1 MIEKKLCGVNS
12 YFKGL
17 LKKIVCLSVCLTFFE
32 SADAR
37 DLGLM
42 TLFVLKWQSWQSCM
56 RICIYCVSVLCIVY
70 SLCLHFFYRVHLRS
84 FQGQR
89 VDPFCVVFRRWY
101 LRHSPFST
109 HRRFQDSFNERQ
121 TRRIQ
126 LVRGSSQIHRPIGH
140 RRLLQRIHSR

>member
-42 TLFVLKWQSWQSCM
+42 TLFFL
-56 RICIYCVSVLCIVY
+56 LLA
-70 SLCLHFFYRVHLRS
+70 SLCVCMSVRPELPILTMHFGISR
-84 FQGQR
+84 
-89 VDPFCVVFRRWY
+89 
-101 LRHSPFST
+101 
-109 HRRFQDSFNERQ
+109 ERKQ
-121 TRRIQ
+121 FKDEK
-126 LVRGSSQIHRPIGH
+126 
-140 RRLLQRIHSR
+140 